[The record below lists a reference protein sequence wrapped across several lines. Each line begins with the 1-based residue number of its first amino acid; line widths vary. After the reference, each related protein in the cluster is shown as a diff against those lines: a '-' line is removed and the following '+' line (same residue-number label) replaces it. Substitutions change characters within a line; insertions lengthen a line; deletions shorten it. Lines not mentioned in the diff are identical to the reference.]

1 MGYRNI
7 KIEGNRKLHIE
18 NQQLVIESEAKVK
31 IPLEDI
37 STILIENQSVTISAY
52 MLQKFAELGIAL
64 YVCDEKHLPN
74 GVLLPMVRHSRHYK
88 LLRCQIDAGKPLQK
102 RLWQQIIVQ
111 KIMNQSLCLQ
121 FSGKEGAEELRRM
134 CREVQSGDKTRVEAK
149 AASFYFRKLYG
160 MNFTRGDEHI
170 INAALNYGYAIIR
183 GMIARSIV
191 CYGME
196 PSMGI
201 FHRSELNSFNLA
213 DDFIEPFRPIVDL
226 YVASKFDISQTENGL
241 SPEIKRGLYGIVN
254 FEMQIKG
261 EKRILNNCIDSM
273 AASYSSALQEKCETL
288 NLPELMQLK
297 EHSYE

>member
-18 NQQLVIESEAKVK
+18 NQQLVIESGTEVK

-37 STILIENQSVTISAY
+37 NSVLIENQAVTISTY
-52 MLQKFAELGIAL
+52 ILQKFADLGIAL

-88 LLRCQIDAGKPLQK
+88 LMKCQIEAGKPLQK
-102 RLWQQIIVQ
+102 RLWQQIIIQ
-111 KIMNQSLCLQ
+111 KIMNQSLCLE
-121 FSGKEGAEELRRM
+121 FSKKEGAEELRRM
-134 CREVQSGDKTRVEAK
+134 CREVQSGDKTHVEAK

-160 MNFTRGDEHI
+160 MNFTRGDDHI
-170 INAALNYGYAIIR
+170 INAALNYGYAILR

-196 PSMGI
+196 PSIGI

-213 DDFIEPFRPIVDL
+213 DDVIEPFRPIVDL
-226 YVASKFDISQTENGL
+226 YVALKFDISQTECVL
-241 SPEIKRGLYGIVN
+241 TPEIKRGLYGVVN
-254 FEMQIKG
+254 YEMLIKG

-273 AASYSSALQEKCETL
+273 VVSYSSALQEKCETL
-288 NLPELMQLK
+288 NLPELMRLQ